1 MLRARPRALRARGPR
16 RERDGRRRGQRQVPG
31 RAGLLGEG
39 AFIGQLTEYIYIF
52 FYSHEMNCEY
62 ILNQLAYVTALEAK
76 TRLHNY

>member
-39 AFIGQLTEYIYIF
+39 AFIGQLTEYIYTF
-52 FYSHEMNCEY
+52 F
-62 ILNQLAYVTALEAK
+62 ILMK
-76 TRLHNY
+76 